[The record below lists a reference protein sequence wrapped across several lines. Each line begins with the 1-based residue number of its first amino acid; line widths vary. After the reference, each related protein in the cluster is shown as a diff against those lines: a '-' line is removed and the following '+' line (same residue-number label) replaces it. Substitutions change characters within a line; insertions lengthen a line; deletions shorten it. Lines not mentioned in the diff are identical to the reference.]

1 MLKIEWPGPA
11 VPVSLHNHSEMSDGA
26 SSVEELCRAGKASGV
41 REFGVSDH
49 WVKHPQEGSDQE
61 EWRLPPARLDE
72 YVERLL
78 KLKAELDDDT
88 FTLRLGLE
96 VDFFFENADEVLA
109 ELRQYPFD
117 YLIGSVHF
125 AGIFSIDHD
134 RRDWL
139 PLSPEQMAEICR
151 IYWEKLEGAAA
162 RSEFAF
168 LGHLDLPKKFGF
180 IDNALYF
187 PRAKKVLDIV
197 ARHGGAIELNTA
209 GWYKECAEAYPAPE
223 LLREAAARRIPV
235 VVNAD
240 AHCPDHVT
248 RAFDRGRGALRE
260 AGYPI

>member
-1 MLKIEWPGPA
+1 MALD
-11 VPVSLHNHSEMSDGA
+11 LDGQQDA
-26 SSVEELCRAGKASGV
+26 IAEGLELVKDLRILCRAGKRSGV

-49 WVKHPQEGSDQE
+49 WVEHPQEGSDQE
-61 EWRLPPARLDE
+61 EWRLAPARLDE

-78 KLKAELDDDT
+78 KLKKELDDGD

-109 ELRQYPFD
+109 KLLRYPFD

-139 PLSPEQMAEICR
+139 PLSREEMAEICR

-168 LGHLDLPKKFGF
+168 LGHLDLPKQG
-180 IDNALYF
+180 
-187 PRAKKVLDIV
+187 
-197 ARHGGAIELNTA
+197 LN
-209 GWYKECAEAYPAPE
+209 CAHSSESAE
-223 LLREAAARRIPV
+223 S
-235 VVNAD
+235 
-240 AHCPDHVT
+240 
-248 RAFDRGRGALRE
+248 
-260 AGYPI
+260 